1 VAEEAETARADGS
14 DARRSGKARSGYAP
28 VVIVVIGN
36 PIARLSDSG
45 GGLAGVPAQVA
56 AVAAHAGASVQLVG
70 KAGEDAAGNA
80 LMLALAR
87 AGIGHVALLRDPAHA
102 TPVLA
107 ASDQESDILEES
119 IVGEALVTPADPA
132 ERPQL
137 EAADIELAL
146 RYLPDYSTIVVAEP
160 IPEAALSTVADAAS
174 WAGATLLVVVASAGA
189 GTAIPGVATVF
200 EAPAAHPDGSFA
212 TMLGELAAAVDRGTP
227 VEAAFREVE
236 GRLGVTPAD

>member
-1 VAEEAETARADGS
+1 MLLDSVPDEVT
-14 DARRSGKARSGYAP
+14 RSRYAP
-28 VVIVVIGN
+28 RVIVVVGN
-36 PIARLSDSG
+36 PIGRLSDAG

-56 AVAAHAGASVQLVG
+56 AAAARAGASVQLVG

-87 AGIGHVALLRDPAHA
+87 AGVGHVALLRDPAHA

-107 ASDQESDILEES
+107 APDQESETLDGPADDES
-119 IVGEALVTPADPA
+119 PVTPADPA

-146 RYLPDYSTIVVAEP
+146 RYLPDYTTIVIAEP
-160 IPEAALSTVADAAS
+160 VPGAALTIVADAAS
-174 WAGATLLVVVASAGA
+174 WAGATLLVVVASAGEGA
-189 GTAIPGVATVF
+189 AVPAFATVF
-200 EAPAAHPDGSFA
+200 EAPSVDPDGSFA
-212 TMLGELAAAVDRGTP
+212 TMLGELAAAVDRGTS

-236 GRLGVTPAD
+236 GRLGVTPAAD